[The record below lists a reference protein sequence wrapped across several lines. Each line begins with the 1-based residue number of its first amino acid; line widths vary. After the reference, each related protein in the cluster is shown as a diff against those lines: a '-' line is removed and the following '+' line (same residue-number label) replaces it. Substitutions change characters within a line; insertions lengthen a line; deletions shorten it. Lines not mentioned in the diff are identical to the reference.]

1 MTETTLMG
9 IWNGHLY
16 TQANQHPNLKYDKVW
31 RINWRN
37 WWDCCLLFI
46 EATARG
52 VCSTDVAHFEQAWE
66 VGDAHYA
73 RFAACHEIKLEQLQ
87 EPEGDAWEAS
97 KDGVLWCGD
106 TPLDALAFFAE
117 KQGGRI
123 I

>member
-1 MTETTLMG
+1 MIETTLMG
-9 IWNGHLY
+9 IWNDELY
-16 TQANQHPNLKYDKVW
+16 TQANSHPNLKYDKVW

-52 VCSTDVAHFEQAWE
+52 AHEDGITHYERAWE

-73 RFAACHEIKLEQLQ
+73 RFADSHGIYLVLAFGQT
-87 EPEGDAWEAS
+87 WEAYRDYL
-97 KDGVLWCGD
+97 DGRGS
-106 TPLDALAFFAE
+106 TPRKALAALAE